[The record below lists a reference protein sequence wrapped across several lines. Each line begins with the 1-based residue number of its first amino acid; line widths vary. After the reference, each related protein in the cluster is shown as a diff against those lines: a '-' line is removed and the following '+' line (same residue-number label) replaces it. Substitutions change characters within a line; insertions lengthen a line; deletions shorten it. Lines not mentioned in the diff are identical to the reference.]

1 MSPKTYEHKSMTSK
15 QIIMN
20 ATSTKC
26 DLRTF
31 GNKQKC
37 TKRQHMR
44 IANGKST
51 FVESIKTSELCL

>member
-1 MSPKTYEHKSMTSK
+1 MTSTH
-15 QIIMN
+15 IIMN

-37 TKRQHMR
+37 AKGQHMR
-44 IANGKST
+44 IANGRST
-51 FVESIKTSELCL
+51 FVESIKINELCL

>member
-1 MSPKTYEHKSMTSK
+1 MTSK

-37 TKRQHMR
+37 AKGQHMR

-51 FVESIKTSELCL
+51 FIESIKTSELCS